1 LPAATEAR
9 DKRGM
14 ASLTAIGF
22 DADDTLWQNEQF
34 FRLTEERFAELLRDY
49 ADHEHLTAR
58 LLEAEKRNLSRY
70 GFGIKGFTL
79 SMIETAIEVT
89 DGKIPANVIG
99 QVLDAGREML
109 VHPVETL
116 PKARETLEKL
126 AGDYRLILV
135 TKGDLFD
142 QERKLAASGLGDLFD
157 AVEIVSDKSRSTYQ
171 RVFSRHAHGAEKG
184 MMVGNSL
191 KSDVVPAIRA
201 GAWGVY
207 VPHELTWVLEHV
219 PEPAEE
225 PRFRRIDDLGQLAG
239 LIEAIEAGTA
249 GVTLSSARSAR

>member
-1 LPAATEAR
+1 MT
-9 DKRGM
+9 
-14 ASLTAIGF
+14 SLTAIGF

-34 FRLTEERFAELLRDY
+34 FRLTEERFAELLGDY
-49 ADHEHLTAR
+49 ADGERLKAR

-89 DGKIPANVIG
+89 EGKVPSRVIADI
-99 QVLDAGREML
+99 LEAGREML

-116 PKARETLEKL
+116 PKARETLERL
-126 AGDYRLILV
+126 AGDYRLILI

-157 AVEIVSDKSRSTYQ
+157 AVEIVSDKGPSTYE
-171 RVFSRHAHGAEKG
+171 RVFSRHADGAG
-184 MMVGNSL
+184 RSMMVGNSL

-219 PEPAEE
+219 PEPAAE
-225 PRFRRIDDLGQLAG
+225 PRFRRIDDLGQLAA
-239 LIEAIEAGTA
+239 LIEEIGASALT
-249 GVTLSSARSAR
+249 SSAARSAR